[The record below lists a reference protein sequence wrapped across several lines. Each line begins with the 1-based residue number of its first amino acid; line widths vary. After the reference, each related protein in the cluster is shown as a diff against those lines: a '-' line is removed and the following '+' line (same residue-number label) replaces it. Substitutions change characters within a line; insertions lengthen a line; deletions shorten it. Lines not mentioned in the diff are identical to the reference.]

1 MNQLTLFT
9 GFNTGETDYIAQ
21 LNNNFTAI
29 VSFFNALAAQVT
41 GQVANSGQAVPT
53 GLQYIWDRLGLI
65 GFGSYSFTPG
75 SGTSITVSA
84 GAFWNGST
92 FLAKT
97 TPTVIS
103 LAGLAAGTLY
113 LCLDAAGN
121 PGVFSTPQTT
131 TIRQF
136 NWDGTGTTSNESLY
150 SGIAVL
156 LSGADYAAMLQSVA
170 RNKTYNDVADR
181 LNDIEE
187 QPPYT
192 LTEAGT
198 VTIDW
203 RQGKLQQ
210 LTLTENT
217 TFAFT
222 NGIDGKSYI
231 LALTQD
237 STGGRGVTFGPEVR
251 LGNLAVALS
260 GPNKTDYLGFIY
272 RAGPGK
278 WDLVSLAQD
287 Y

>member
-1 MNQLTLFT
+1 L
-9 GFNTGETDYIAQ
+9 
-21 LNNNFTAI
+21 
-29 VSFFNALAAQVT
+29 
-41 GQVANSGQAVPT
+41 
-53 GLQYIWDRLGLI
+53 
-65 GFGSYSFTPG
+65 
-75 SGTSITVSA
+75 
-84 GAFWNGST
+84 
-92 FLAKT
+92 
-97 TPTVIS
+97 
-103 LAGLAAGTLY
+103 
-113 LCLDAAGN
+113 
-121 PGVFSTPQTT
+121 
-131 TIRQF
+131 
-136 NWDGTGTTSNESLY
+136 
-150 SGIAVL
+150 
-156 LSGADYAAMLQSVA
+156 A

-237 STGGRGVTFGPEVR
+237 ATGGSTVTFGPEVP

-278 WDLVSLAQD
+278 WDLVSIAQN